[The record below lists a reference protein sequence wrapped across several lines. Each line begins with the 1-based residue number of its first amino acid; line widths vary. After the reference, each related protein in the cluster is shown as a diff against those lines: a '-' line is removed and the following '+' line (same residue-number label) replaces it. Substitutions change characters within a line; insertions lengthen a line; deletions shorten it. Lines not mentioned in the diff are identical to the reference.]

1 MHSRFYRTAQFVFS
15 FFKFSNKWFD
25 EIQKINDGNRLKQFT
40 FSFMKENF
48 NQNYIIYHQETE
60 IWYGNLCNNR
70 KIVAEPLL
78 YARGRIALWVV
89 TVLARPF
96 KNLIRSCGTLSG
108 RNYNDQIKSWSELL
122 KDWPL
127 FGLSQSI
134 LGFWNP
140 SAMVVIPFISTEYL
154 RNLFLHLTQW
164 SEHIVS
170 LSNSVCL
177 HTHCTVNTGR
187 SKAKSKQVQL

>member
-108 RNYNDQIKSWSELL
+108 RNYNDQIKSWSELIITFSHFHNASNN
-122 KDWPL
+122 DDQ
-127 FGLSQSI
+127 QSHNLTYSEDI
-134 LGFWNP
+134 LNSGSPFDAP
-140 SAMVVIPFISTEYL
+140 SIHY
-154 RNLFLHLTQW
+154 R
-164 SEHIVS
+164 
-170 LSNSVCL
+170 
-177 HTHCTVNTGR
+177 
-187 SKAKSKQVQL
+187 